1 MPRRHTQVE
10 AEELVQGE
18 LYFFVSLNG
27 AVESFEGQFVGFDQG
42 DNAVLMTTQG
52 PKRYPIQF
60 TAFFRKDNQ
69 GPPIITNEIRQ
80 LAEQIGHQAPPPLIT
95 LPNAATLTSKNF
107 PTGSSNA
114 LDMNITN
121 GAIMANFHGE
131 KNLPDPRYYLAS
143 SVAQFTAR
151 ENPFTRQ
158 PLSPE
163 QITYYKAKLVGG
175 KKRKSKKTRKAKKTR
190 KQRK

>member
-1 MPRRHTQVE
+1 MAPRHTQVE

-18 LYFFVSLNG
+18 LYYFLSMNG
-27 AVESFEGQFVGFDQG
+27 AAESLEGRFVGFDQG
-42 DNAVLMTTQG
+42 ENAVVITAQG
-52 PKRYPIQF
+52 EKRYPIQF
-60 TAFFRKDNQ
+60 TFFFRVNNQ
-69 GPPIITNEIRQ
+69 GPPVVTNEIRQ

-95 LPNAATLTSKNF
+95 LPNAATLTTKNF
-107 PTGSSNA
+107 QTGSQNA

-131 KNLPDPRYYLAS
+131 KNLPEPRYYLAS
-143 SVAQFTAR
+143 SVAQLQAR

-175 KKRKSKKTRKAKKTR
+175 KKRKARKTRKTR